1 VTEPLAEATG
11 AAAHPHEVAA
21 DASMSIEDAAGVAV
35 RLLPVAAALVGA
47 HLALH
52 GWDSLREGFAFV
64 FRLRFLVPA
73 FVGSVVLHEA
83 LHAAG
88 FLLFGRARPST
99 LHFGIDR
106 ATLSPYAGCRAPLP
120 ARGYRAAVLLPGV
133 ALGVLP
139 VAAGLAGGTA
149 WLTLW
154 GAFMLVTAGGDLA
167 VLLAL
172 RGVPGRARVV
182 DHPTRAGGLVLRD

>member
-1 VTEPLAEATG
+1 VTEPHAG
-11 AAAHPHEVAA
+11 AHPDEVAA
-21 DASMSIEDAAGVAV
+21 DASMSLEDAAGVAV
-35 RLLPVAAALVGA
+35 RLLPVAIALVGV
-47 HLALH
+47 HLAVH

-64 FRLRFLVPA
+64 FRLRFLLPA

-83 LHAAG
+83 LHAVG

-99 LHFGIDR
+99 LHFGVDR

-120 ARGYRAAVLLPGV
+120 ANAYRAAVLLPGV
-133 ALGVLP
+133 ALGVVP
-139 VAAGLAGGTA
+139 VVGGLVGGTA

-167 VLLAL
+167 VLLVL